1 MTISGSHSTN
11 STQVG
16 SPQGDDKADSAE
28 RLRADIAQMREEVGD
43 IVEALAAKA
52 DVKGRAKAG
61 AKDKTEH
68 VKANLAAHAHQAG
81 TQARTM
87 ATEVTTRAREIAA
100 KDNTMPAVR
109 RGAVATAAAATAGGG
124 ALAVTV
130 WLRRRNAARQT
141 TWQRALRAAR
151 QSGAQV
157 RYAATSPAAMPGAR
171 GAAAAALGLLM
182 FAWLRRRRARR
193 HVEMG

>member
-28 RLRADIAQMREEVGD
+28 RLRADIAQMREDLGD

-52 DVKGRAKAG
+52 DVKARAKAG

-68 VKANLAAHAHQAG
+68 VKANLAAHAHQAE
-81 TQARTM
+81 AHVRTM
-87 ATEVTTRAREIAA
+87 ATEVTTKAREIAA

-109 RGAVATAAAATAGGG
+109 RGAVATAAVATAGGG
-124 ALAVTV
+124 AVAVTA

-141 TWQRALRAAR
+141 TWQRALRTAR
-151 QSGAQV
+151 RSGVQV
-157 RYAATSPAAMPGAR
+157 RHAATSPAATPGTR
-171 GAAAAALGLLM
+171 GAAAAAIGLLT
-182 FAWLRRRRARR
+182 FVWLRRRRARR